1 MFPKKHILLLGLLC
15 IAFYAHTQ
23 ILTSSNL
30 PIVVINTLNN
40 QPILDDPKI
49 MADMG
54 IIYNGPNIRNYL
66 TDPFNDYNGKI
77 GIEMRGSSSQYL
89 FPKKSYGFE
98 CWDALGNEIDLPIL
112 GMPAESDWCL
122 IANYADKS
130 LSNNTLTYST
140 WTKMGWWGP
149 RSMSVELMLNGVY
162 QGVYLVVEKVKRGA
176 NRIDIANLQ
185 PADTTGDDLTGG
197 YVLKKD
203 QPTGS
208 QDWGWYSNY
217 QCYGIYA
224 VGIYPYYNC
233 IDPGINSIQPQQ
245 EAYIAAYVDSFET
258 ALHNHN
264 FDPVT
269 GWQHFADIHSFVDF
283 FILQE
288 LAKNV
293 DGYRI
298 SMYFYKDK
306 NSNGGK
312 LTMGVVWDF
321 DLAWRNCY
329 VNDAH
334 IDTGF
339 YWPNGDYFWSNN
351 ASPAWWNHLWQDS
364 LFTSALR
371 CRWDELK
378 TTTLSI
384 ASLQADADSM
394 YNHLYE
400 SQQRNFSTWP
410 ILGQTVCLEPTPIP
424 TTYLGEI
431 DELKNW
437 MSDRWVWLD
446 AHIPGICNPA
456 SIAETDATSSIKTW
470 PNPFTDEVQ
479 VQMNTASNEPVTITI
494 TDLSGR
500 IVQTE
505 IARPIGDAKI
515 VRLNLGHLAAGMYQ
529 LTVEVNGMKNCTS
542 IIRN

>member
-1 MFPKKHILLLGLLC
+1 MTPRFFLLFSVLFATLNVQ
-15 IAFYAHTQ
+15 AQ
-23 ILTSSNL
+23 ILVSSNL
-30 PIVVINTLNN
+30 PIIVINTINN
-40 QPILDDPKI
+40 QPVLDDPKI

-54 IIYNGPNIRNYL
+54 IIYNGPNNRNYL

-77 GIEMRGSSSQYL
+77 GIEMRGSSSQYM

-98 CWDALGNEIDLPIL
+98 CWDTLGNEIDMPIL

-130 LSNNTLTYST
+130 LSNNAIAYST
-140 WTKMGWWGP
+140 WAEMGWWGT
-149 RSMSVELMLNGVY
+149 RCMSVELLLNGVY
-162 QGVYLVVEKVKRGA
+162 QGVYLVVEKVKRDSS
-176 NRIDIANLQ
+176 RINIAKLQ
-185 PADTTGDDLTGG
+185 PADTTGDELTGG
-197 YVLKKD
+197 YILKKD

-217 QCYGIYA
+217 ECYGIYA
-224 VGIYPYYNC
+224 AGMYPYYNC
-233 IDPGINSIQPQQ
+233 IYPDSNSLQPQQ
-245 EAYIAAYVDSFET
+245 AAYISAYVDSFES

-269 GWQHFADIHSFVDF
+269 GWQHYGDINSFVDF

-306 NSNGGK
+306 DSRGGK

-321 DLAWRNCY
+321 DLAWDNCF

-339 YWPNGDYFWSNN
+339 YWRNGDYFWSNN
-351 ASPAWWNHLWQDS
+351 ASPSWWNHLWQDS

-384 ASLQADADSM
+384 SSLQADADSM
-394 YNHLYE
+394 YNHLNE
-400 SQQRNFSTWP
+400 SQQRNFNTWP
-410 ILGQTVCLEPTPIP
+410 ILGQAVCLEPTPIP

-431 DELKNW
+431 NELKDWIN
-437 MSDRWVWLD
+437 DRWIWLD
-446 AHIPGICNPA
+446 ANIPGSCSQTGISENPA
-456 SIAETDATSSIKTW
+456 SDNIKTW
-470 PNPFTDEVQ
+470 PNPFTDDLYVQ
-479 VQMNTASNEPVTITI
+479 VNTEINTLVTITI
-494 TDLSGR
+494 TDLTGR
-500 IVQTE
+500 VVQTE
-505 IARPIGDAKI
+505 TVVPAGDTKI
-515 VRLNLGHLAAGMYQ
+515 VRVNLGDLAAGMYQ
-529 LTVEVNGMKNCTS
+529 LTFESNGVKSSTS